1 MKKNWIG
8 RSLAITAI
16 SAAVISPSSR
26 VIAQESGDTSVVTV
40 ALAPID
46 TMLPNVQH
54 LARLVAGGTGAG
66 TVATILK
73 QYTGGLDTS
82 RPAGVFVDLDETG
95 QPTPVAALPLKD
107 IKEFFGQL
115 AIFGEPEDLGDG
127 LYQLNLGNSIY
138 MRAAGD
144 WLLVA
149 QTEDAV
155 MNFDTEANKTLKGL
169 VAKYD
174 IRVQVNPQNIP
185 DDLVDFMM
193 NQIEAGIEQGMAQQ
207 NADMDEAQEAAARKQ
222 AEQMMNSIQEAI
234 EGTEKFVFGLAVNK
248 AEKKTMLDFG
258 TRFVADTKFAKQVD
272 KIKSSKS
279 ALAGIPVEG
288 STLSGIVLQLIAP
301 EEIAQM
307 QSTIDASMQAALKQI
322 DENSKDEASAKRAKE
337 FISKFIDIVMESA
350 KQGQMET
357 ALNVSTEKNLSIV
370 AGVTVADAKKVEAL
384 AAEASKALADEGAP
398 VNLQINTGKHAGANL
413 HKLTAPL
420 PPNADEKVRKIFG
433 DNVTVAIATSPK
445 AVHLAIGKDCDAAIK
460 ATLDRV
466 AAKPSSPG
474 EMMKARFSLGKL
486 LQFVQTIE
494 SNPAVD
500 AMIETTASGGDN
512 IMVDSQAGDRQ
523 SLLRITLEDNVLKA
537 ISSGAKAAQ
546 GGGGF

>member
-8 RSLAITAI
+8 RSLAVATI
-16 SAAVISPSSR
+16 SAAVISPSNR
-26 VIAQESGDTSVVTV
+26 VVAQESGDTSVVTV

-95 QPTPVAALPLKD
+95 QPTPVAVLPLKD
-107 IKEFFGQL
+107 IQEFFGQL

-155 MNFDTEANKTLKGL
+155 MDFDTEANKTLKGL

-193 NQIEAGIEQGMAQQ
+193 SQIEAGIEQGMQQ
-207 NADMDEAQEAAARKQ
+207 NSDMDNAQAEAAREQ
-222 AEQMMNSIQEAI
+222 ADQMMNSIQEAI
-234 EGTEKFVFGLAVNK
+234 DGTEKFVFGLAVNK

-258 TRFVADTKFAKQVD
+258 TKFVADTKFAKQVD
-272 KIKSSKS
+272 KLKSSKS
-279 ALAGIPVEG
+279 TLSGIPVEG
-288 STLSGIVLQLIAP
+288 STISGIALQLIAP

-307 QSTIDASMQAALKQI
+307 QSTIDASMQAAIKQI

-337 FISKFIDIVMESA
+337 FVSKFIEIVMESA

-357 ALNVSTEKNLSIV
+357 ALNVSTDKNLSIV
-370 AGVTVADAKKVEAL
+370 AGITVADAKKVEAL

-398 VNLQINTGKHAGANL
+398 VILRVNTGKYAGANL

-420 PPNADEKVRKIFG
+420 PPNADEKARKIFG

-445 AVHLAIGKDCDAAIK
+445 AVHLAVGKDCDAAIK
-460 ATLDRV
+460 ETLDRV
-466 AAKPSSPG
+466 AAKPSSQG
-474 EMMKARFSLGKL
+474 EMMKGRFSLGKM
-486 LQFVQTIE
+486 LQFVQSIE

-500 AMIETTASGGDN
+500 AMIETTANGGDN
-512 IMVDSQAGDRQ
+512 VMIDSQTGDRQ
-523 SLLRITLEDNVLKA
+523 SLVRITLEDNVLKA
-537 ISSGAKAAQ
+537 ISSGARAAQ